1 MAKDIPDDWQDPDEA
16 TVEVVIPRHT
26 FMEFALRA
34 PEPFAI
40 ARAFSVDHG
49 VAKTTITFVPN
60 SKELMDVL
68 RRVVEPGETVIAGNQ
83 SWTPERCKL
92 QGFDE

>member
-1 MAKDIPDDWQDPDEA
+1 MARDIPENWQDPHET
-16 TVEVVIPRHT
+16 TVKVIIPRHT

-40 ARAFSVDHG
+40 ARTFRVTSD
-49 VAKTTITFVPN
+49 VAKTTITFAPC
-60 SKELMDVL
+60 SQELVASL
-68 RRVVEPGETVIAGNQ
+68 KANIEPGETVIAGNQ

-92 QGFDE
+92 QGFE

>member
-1 MAKDIPDDWQDPDEA
+1 MAKDIPDNWQDPHEA

-40 ARAFSVDHG
+40 ARTFRVTSD
-49 VAKTTITFVPN
+49 VAKTTITFAPR
-60 SKELMDVL
+60 SAELVTALMG
-68 RRVVEPGETVIAGNQ
+68 VVEPGETVIAGNQ
-83 SWTPERCKL
+83 SWTPERSKL
-92 QGFDE
+92 QGFGE